1 MDFEFERPKITI
13 KLEKPY
19 IFKSVVDDIDGLCW
33 FYSALNS
40 LFINDTIRNIVWK
53 RVFVLNKD
61 NKPIGAIFNKSK
73 YIDKKYFSKKVTN
86 KQIDVF
92 WYTIISIISYILQN
106 HIENDKE
113 IMYHYEYLL
122 NNIIYQYSFDLGYK
136 FVYKKEDTYSG
147 NNNLFIISFI
157 DYFQLNHIIKFK
169 ILENEFSTKKV
180 DLEKR
185 KKSIDFLK
193 YKSSNLQLNFY
204 IDNEKYSHSTSF
216 LIINDKL
223 YFYDINYINY
233 LFKLDIEKSI
243 YDNLVDISKYLK
255 LMYDFKFEYVFDI
268 LILDCLTEYD
278 NIDITSETKPINKK
292 YKKEID
298 NICRKYNDLY
308 LKDFIY

>member
-1 MDFEFERPKITI
+1 
-13 KLEKPY
+13 
-19 IFKSVVDDIDGLCW
+19 
-33 FYSALNS
+33 
-40 LFINDTIRNIVWK
+40 
-53 RVFVLNKD
+53 
-61 NKPIGAIFNKSK
+61 
-73 YIDKKYFSKKVTN
+73 IDKKYFSKKVTN

-278 NIDITSETKPINKK
+278 NIDI
-292 YKKEID
+292 
-298 NICRKYNDLY
+298 
-308 LKDFIY
+308 